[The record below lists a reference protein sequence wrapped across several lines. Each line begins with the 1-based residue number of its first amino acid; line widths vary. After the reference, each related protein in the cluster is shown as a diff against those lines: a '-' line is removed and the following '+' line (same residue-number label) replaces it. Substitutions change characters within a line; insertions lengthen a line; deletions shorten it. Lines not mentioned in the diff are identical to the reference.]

1 MSNEKKFIQNK
12 LSEIKSVEKIDV
24 SQKLS
29 IKYFL
34 NEIKMFRSFK
44 FKKCAGST
52 QDLSHPIIFLRDL
65 ILKNYYRYKCKTFDY
80 DSLNNLENFATC
92 LYCSNLRKI

>member
-1 MSNEKKFIQNK
+1 MRKKFIQNK

-34 NEIKMFRSFK
+34 NEIKMFLRSFK
-44 FKKCAGST
+44 FKKNVLGST

-65 ILKNYYRYKCKTFDY
+65 IFKNYYRYKCKTFDY
-80 DSLNNLENFATC
+80 DS
-92 LYCSNLRKI
+92 SK